1 MALPE
6 LPDDR
11 RAQPRRYGPANPAPP
26 PPGEGRVPADERWAP
41 NGGPDAGVA
50 GGPGRHAP
58 RQAPGRTP
66 DEWAPEAAP
75 RHGQNGRPDNPGRS
89 PQGYD
94 GRASARRGPGHGS
107 PGADAPGYD
116 ARGAEVRNVD
126 ASGGDDLDR
135 TMPQRPTGPPPTGPR
150 RQPPGDP
157 RRNGRADRPAAA
169 RPPAHDRV
177 VPDDVLAGPGDAAL
191 DETVDLGR
199 APRALRRDEP
209 LREDRPR
216 RSAREQRPTGER
228 RVRDTTDGVSDSLET
243 GAVPGRH
250 RRRAGESPEGRPASS
265 YSGDT
270 KPGGGKQKSGRR
282 RKTSFWKELPLL
294 IVVALLLTFLIQ
306 TFLAKVYVIP
316 SGSMEQTLHGCTG
329 CNNDRVLV
337 DKITYRFSDPTPGDV
352 VVFRGPDSWGTEQ
365 VSVPSSALARGLQQV
380 GSLIG
385 LAPPDEK
392 DFVKRVIAVGGQTV
406 ACCDSRNR
414 VMVNGKPLDEPYIY
428 YLPEAGP
435 ARQVPFG
442 PVTVPQGELWMMG
455 DSRNN
460 SSDSRAAGHG
470 PVPVE
475 NVIGKARL
483 KVLPFDRFGIIHA
496 PDPQSAEPVG
506 MGGPE
511 GPPLALGLLGTLP
524 LAIDRRRRS
533 RSSGVDDIDDFLPSP
548 RRRLPRPW
556 RR

>member
-1 MALPE
+1 
-6 LPDDR
+6 
-11 RAQPRRYGPANPAPP
+11 
-26 PPGEGRVPADERWAP
+26 
-41 NGGPDAGVA
+41 
-50 GGPGRHAP
+50 
-58 RQAPGRTP
+58 
-66 DEWAPEAAP
+66 
-75 RHGQNGRPDNPGRS
+75 
-89 PQGYD
+89 
-94 GRASARRGPGHGS
+94 
-107 PGADAPGYD
+107 
-116 ARGAEVRNVD
+116 
-126 ASGGDDLDR
+126 
-135 TMPQRPTGPPPTGPR
+135 MPQRPVSPPPGGSR

-157 RRNGRADRPAAA
+157 RRNGQGDRPVGRAPA
-169 RPPAHDRV
+169 RDRA
-177 VPDDVLAGPGDAAL
+177 VPDDVLARPGGDPAL

-199 APRALRRDEP
+199 PTRDEP
-209 LREDRPR
+209 ARDDRPQR
-216 RSAREQRPTGER
+216 PAREQRPPRER
-228 RVRDTTDGVSDSLET
+228 RVRDASDSRDGVSDSLET

-265 YSGDT
+265 YSADT
-270 KPGGGKQKSGRR
+270 KPGDRKQKSGRR

-442 PVTVPQGELWMMG
+442 PVTGPQGELWMMG

-470 PVPVE
+470 PAPVE
-475 NVIGKARL
+475 TAIGKARPTAP
-483 KVLPFDRFGIIHA
+483 PFARVGILHP
-496 PDPQSAEPVG
+496 PDPPAPEPAPIGAPASA
-506 MGGPE
+506 
-511 GPPLALGLLGTLP
+511 PLARGDAADT
-524 LAIDRRRRS
+524 S
-533 RSSGVDDIDDFLPSP
+533 RSH
-548 RRRLPRPW
+548 
-556 RR
+556 

>member
-11 RAQPRRYGPANPAPP
+11 RAQPRRYGPANPPPP
-26 PPGEGRVPADERWAP
+26 PPGEGRVPAGERWAP
-41 NGGPDAGVA
+41 DGGPVA
-50 GGPGRHAP
+50 GGAGGSGRHAP
-58 RQAPGRTP
+58 RQAHGRAH
-66 DEWAPEAAP
+66 DEWAPESAP
-75 RHGQNGRPDNPGRS
+75 RHGRNHGYGNGRPESPGRP

-94 GRASARRGPGHGS
+94 GRAQARRGGGPDPRDPAG
-107 PGADAPGYD
+107 
-116 ARGAEVRNVD
+116 VD
-126 ASGGDDLDR
+126 SSGGDDLGR
-135 TMPQRPTGPPPTGPR
+135 TMPQPPTGPPPAGPR

-157 RRNGRADRPAAA
+157 RRNGQGEGHAGPRPPARDRVGHDGGPAGTGDPALDETADLGRPTHAPRRDEPARADRP
-169 RPPAHDRV
+169 
-177 VPDDVLAGPGDAAL
+177 
-191 DETVDLGR
+191 
-199 APRALRRDEP
+199 PRG
-209 LREDRPR
+209 
-216 RSAREQRPTGER
+216 AREQRPARER
-228 RVRDTTDGVSDSLET
+228 RDPAADSEPGVSDSVET

-265 YSGDT
+265 YAAGT
-270 KPGGGKQKSGRR
+270 TPGGGKQKSGRR

-337 DKITYRFSDPTPGDV
+337 DKITYRFSDPSPGDV

-496 PDPQSAEPVG
+496 PDPQSPEPVG
-506 MGGPE
+506 MGGPD
-511 GPPLALGLLGTLP
+511 GAPLALGLLGTLP

-533 RSSGVDDIDDFLPSP
+533 RRCGDDTDDFLPSTP
-548 RRRLPRPW
+548 RRLPRPW